1 MRFLKTYQSKLSFRV
16 EKPSDVIL
24 QFLQKK
30 VRPCSIKGDILQI
43 ALKPTF
49 FNVTEGRG
57 FINITVQPNEGG
69 VSTVKAEVIPTSI
82 TEEGLYILGGILLIW
97 TIVALLISFSFNSFL
112 TVIAGWIIFT
122 IVMHLMQRLN
132 QGKLENHV
140 IALINEVKHLKVTNI
155 A

>member
-30 VRPCSIKGDILQI
+30 VRPRSIKEDILQI
-43 ALKPTF
+43 VLKPTF

-57 FINITVQPNEGG
+57 FIYITVQPNEGG
-69 VSTVKAEVIPTSI
+69 VSIVKAEVIPTSI
-82 TEEGLYILGGILLIW
+82 TEEGLYILGSILFVW
-97 TIVALLISFSFNSFL
+97 TIVALLISFSFYSFL
-112 TVIAGWIIFT
+112 TVIAGWIMFT
-122 IVMHLMQRLN
+122 IVIHLIQRLN

-140 IALINEVKHLKVTNI
+140 IALINEIKSLKVTNI